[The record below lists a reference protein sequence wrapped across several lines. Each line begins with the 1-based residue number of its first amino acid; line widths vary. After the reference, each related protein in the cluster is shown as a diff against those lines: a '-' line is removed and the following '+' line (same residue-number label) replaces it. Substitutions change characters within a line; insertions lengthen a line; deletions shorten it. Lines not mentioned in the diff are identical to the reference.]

1 MLFSL
6 YDAVLKEMDRLVAGL
21 ASYKW
26 PSESQLLRARRVAIG
41 ILIIHSLHVSKAI
54 AALLHVKLG
63 NQTLILVRSQ
73 FEMAVKLSYIE
84 KHPQKGGDFLLSDP
98 FERYW
103 LAKDYEIATDR
114 FATIISDCKVVVKN
128 NPGLVR
134 YQRAAKRGRQSA
146 DFLAIREG
154 LAFPSM
160 REMILDLGWDLD
172 LYVTVFLFGSLG
184 AHGSINQLRQYVE
197 GIDTPS
203 PRFIVNED
211 QSGVPDYAL
220 QSINYLLGMIGAFAK
235 WFGPSEEL
243 GITVAPLWEEHRFLA
258 GTLFAEE
265 ANRVDQ
271 KRIRRRKKI
280 EIPPRR

>member
-1 MLFSL
+1 MDDSLTTAEIQLRAVSL

-160 REMILDLGWDLD
+160 REMILRSW
-172 LYVTVFLFGSLG
+172 VGS
-184 AHGSINQLRQYVE
+184 RPVRY
-197 GIDTPS
+197 
-203 PRFIVNED
+203 RF
-211 QSGVPDYAL
+211 
-220 QSINYLLGMIGAFAK
+220 
-235 WFGPSEEL
+235 
-243 GITVAPLWEEHRFLA
+243 PLWQF
-258 GTLFAEE
+258 GCPW
-265 ANRVDQ
+265 VD
-271 KRIRRRKKI
+271 KSASPIRRRDRHTICLASSSTKTSRVSQI
-280 EIPPRR
+280 MPFRASTICLA